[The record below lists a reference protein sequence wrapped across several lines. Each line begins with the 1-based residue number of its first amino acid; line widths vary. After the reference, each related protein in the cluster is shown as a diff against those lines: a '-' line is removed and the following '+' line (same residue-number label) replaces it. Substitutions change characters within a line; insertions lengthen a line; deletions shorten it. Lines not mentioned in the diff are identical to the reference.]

1 MLDQDDNFDRIHL
14 SILITYL
21 LDNIYIYIYIYI
33 YEKICM
39 SITSGSQRVKLT
51 DISGLPSVMAKE
63 TISSHEKNYS
73 FTLDNQI

>member
-21 LDNIYIYIYIYI
+21 LDNIYIYIY
-33 YEKICM
+33 EKSCM

>member
-1 MLDQDDNFDRIHL
+1 MLDQDDNFDRINL
-14 SILITYL
+14 STLITYL
-21 LDNIYIYIYIYI
+21 LDNIYT
-33 YEKICM
+33 YEKSCM

>member
-1 MLDQDDNFDRIHL
+1 MLDQDDNFDRINL

-21 LDNIYIYIYIYI
+21 LDNIYIYIY
-33 YEKICM
+33 EKSCM